1 MTDTRNIYVLDGDP
15 KGSDPYVLV
24 GYVVK
29 TEVVTD
35 GFHVSDASLS
45 ASGKVDRLVTGN
57 LQGTPSFVISVD
69 GERQVTS
76 KSTSLVDDDT
86 FTVTGEGDRVRVGS
100 GNLVYDNNIAI
111 AAVGERQIVLNNG
124 ISGQA
129 NPTLTASGHRTITS
143 SSTIGNNASLSG
155 AGEREIVSSNN
166 SLIVDNT
173 FTTSVLERQITSP
186 TNALV
191 YNGVFS
197 ASAVAEREITTD
209 ISLSYNGVF
218 AISGTSARQITA
230 TSIEIQNN
238 HTLSGVGVKEV
249 VSSNNSLTLDSF
261 EITSIIATRSVILV
275 ASTLQSDNSAIS
287 AIVERSVT
295 SSSTLTSSDA
305 SISADIERGLTGS
318 GSLVADS
325 VFVIDGTAKT
335 NRKSTSANLQA
346 SNNVVATNPSG
357 VHTVVGISGFESG
370 NNEVIGSGQRGVG
383 SFSNNELIQ
392 DAITITS
399 SLEREITSPSND
411 LVYNGIFEL
420 DGVGFPS
427 KSIFGD
433 LVPTLI
439 ASSGAGLRTININSG
454 IDVST
459 DFFVI
464 STVGIREV
472 KSVGNNLL
480 LDLEVAGQ
488 IDRVRTGSGSFV
500 SDIASVAGQLERNH
514 VGVGTLDFAD
524 DTILSVTAIGER
536 ETKLDSV
543 ISSPDYVLSSVGTR
557 QVTSA
562 NNQLV
567 NNISVQGTGV
577 RAITDDGLGLH
588 GNLILRMAGV
598 VERSMTTIVSDL
610 QSTIITLSGVGE
622 RSATTNVSLQLS
634 NCSLSGAGNRI
645 VTIDDAFRVSDN
657 IVAGLGERSP
667 TVVADILLDD
677 FTLTATG
684 LRTIKTE
691 SDIVLDANLTGTGT
705 RTVKVESASL
715 IVNDIQ
721 MTSDEGYRI
730 VVSGP
735 SQMLARPMTI
745 NNLGFRTS
753 FFTGILNQ
761 ETGSISA
768 VVEREVKSISADL
781 STETVV
787 SGVAERS
794 IGSSGSLTSD
804 ITTISGIGT
813 RQTVAYGNLYYDNV
827 FEVSGTTE
835 REVVSASNV
844 LINVDNI
851 LSGVGKREVIVAG
864 SLIGTTTFGYGIGER
879 QITSNFNYLPYESA
893 QLTGG
898 GKRTITGSG
907 SAVADNSSA
916 SGSSIRQT
924 KANSGLVPTPI
935 TLFAGLTKETK
946 GTGSVVSNQSQVLSA
961 GQRKVIS
968 ISGNIATPRNTR
980 IEGRLERSISVIGM
994 SGTSNSVF
1002 SGAGLKID
1010 SRLTSGVNGIANS
1023 SLIAI
1028 GEVVNVDGVI
1038 NPINTDQRV
1047 LTVSIDVDGVT
1058 ATPINTDQR
1067 VLTVSIDVD
1076 TTITTRVKDS
1086 A

>member
-45 ASGKVDRLVTGN
+45 ASGKVDRFVTGN

-111 AAVGERQIVLNNG
+111 AAVGERQIVLDNG

-129 NPTLTASGHRTITS
+129 NHTLTAAGGRTITG
-143 SSTIGNNASLSG
+143 SSTLISDNASLSS

-173 FTTSVLERQITSP
+173 FTTSALERQITSP

-191 YNGVFS
+191 YNGIFS
-197 ASAVAEREITTD
+197 ASGVAEREITTD

-218 AISGTSARQITA
+218 VVAGTSARQITGA
-230 TSIEIQNN
+230 SIEIQNN

-305 SISADIERGLTGS
+305 SISADIERGVTGS

-325 VFVIDGTAKT
+325 VFVIDGTAET

-370 NNEVIGSGQRGVG
+370 NNEVTGSGQRGVG

-420 DGVGFPS
+420 DGAGFPS
-427 KSIFGD
+427 KTLFGD

-439 ASSGAGLRTININSG
+439 ASSGAGLRTININSD

-524 DTILSVTAIGER
+524 DAILSVTAIGER

-588 GNLILRMAGV
+588 GNLILRMTGV

-622 RSATTNVSLQLS
+622 RSATTDVSLQLS

-645 VTIDDAFRVSDN
+645 VTIDDAFRVSEN

-667 TVVADILLDD
+667 TAVADILLDD

-691 SDIVLDANLTGTGT
+691 SADIVLDANLTGTGT

-813 RQTVAYGNLYYDNV
+813 RQTIAYGNLYYDNV

-851 LSGVGKREVIVAG
+851 LSGISEREVIVAG

-893 QLTGG
+893 QLIGG

-924 KANSGLVPTPI
+924 KANGGLVPTPI

-946 GTGSVVSNQSQVLSA
+946 GTGSVVSSQSQVLSA

-968 ISGNIATPRNTR
+968 ISGNIATPRNAR

-994 SGTSNSVF
+994 SGTSNSVIT
-1002 SGAGLKID
+1002 GAGLKID

-1038 NPINTDQRV
+1038 
-1047 LTVSIDVDGVT
+1047 

-1067 VLTVSIDVD
+1067 VLTVSVD
-1076 TTITTRVKDS
+1076 FDTIITTRVKDS